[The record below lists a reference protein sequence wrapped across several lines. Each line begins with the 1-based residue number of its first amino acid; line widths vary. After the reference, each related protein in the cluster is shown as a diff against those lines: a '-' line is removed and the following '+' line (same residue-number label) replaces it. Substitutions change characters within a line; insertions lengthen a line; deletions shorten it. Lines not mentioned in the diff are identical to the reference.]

1 MFTDSLYSLTE
12 QFMGWMLLFVGASV
26 LIRPGVWVNFG
37 RDIYNLDNKG
47 INRLAI
53 ISTMCFLPMGLLV
66 VLTHNDWSC
75 SSIPSLIVTILGWT
89 IIVKT
94 LLFFFLPATMLK
106 TQQYIY
112 KNRSE
117 NFLNWFFR
125 VIGLIYIGVSTLILL
140 QNY

>member
-1 MFTDSLYSLTE
+1 MLADTLYSLTE
-12 QFMGWMLLFVGASV
+12 QLIGWMLMFVGASV
-26 LIRPGVWVNFG
+26 LLRPGVWVNFG
-37 RDIYNLDNKG
+37 RDIYNLDTKG

-53 ISTMCFLPMGLLV
+53 ISTTCFLPMGLLV
-66 VLTHNDWSC
+66 VLTHNDWSGF
-75 SSIPSLIVTILGWT
+75 SIPSLIVTILGWT

-94 LLFFFLPATMLK
+94 LLFFFLPVTMLK
-106 TQQYIY
+106 TQEIIY

-117 NFLNWFFR
+117 NFLTWFFR